1 MKIIFDIGANKG
13 QNFNYFFEKADIVI
27 AFEANTILVEK
38 IRLDFKEFIDNK
50 KLIIEN
56 IALTED
62 KNIEKIFTRI

>member
-13 QNFNYFFEKADIVI
+13 QNFNYFFEKADLVI

-50 KLIIEN
+50 NKMLKL
-56 IALTED
+56 L
-62 KNIEKIFTRI
+62 KS